1 MSSFQRRSSS
11 CLRVFVFDCPFA
23 FHRTNVYFT
32 SNHVLNKHK
41 VTKTLSNFL
50 WCKDTKVLTGESLC
64 LQFSGVALR
73 AFVSLCLIVHL
84 LFIAPPAPE
93 ASRRTNVY
101 FTANHVLNKHK
112 VTKTLSNFPWC
123 KDTKVLTGESLC
135 LQFGGVALRAFV
147 SLCLIVHWFFIAPP
161 APEASRRTNVKLIQ
175 FFNKLL
181 ERCASYV

>member
-1 MSSFQRRSSS
+1 MAITWQ
-11 CLRVFVFDCPFA
+11 LYV
-23 FHRTNVYFT
+23 NVN
-32 SNHVLNKHK
+32 S
-41 VTKTLSNFL
+41 TKME
-50 WCKDTKVLTGESLC
+50 LT
-64 LQFSGVALR
+64 A
-73 AFVSLCLIVHL
+73 
-84 LFIAPPAPE
+84 
-93 ASRRTNVY
+93 Y
-101 FTANHVLNKHK
+101 HVLNKHK

-181 ERCASYV
+181 ERCASYAWGAHVRCSPLFIATKIEDNSSGTWLYCLLSSFIFFYLLLSPFTFFSFYLLLPPF